1 MSAPFDMRVFGRVV
15 EKSSFS
21 AAGKDFGLTPS
32 AVSKLITRLEDRLGT
47 RLFHRTT
54 RRLALTPEG
63 ETYYLRVRD
72 ILAAI
77 DDAEMEVARA
87 GTTPRGRLRVS
98 MGTAFMLHAMAR
110 TLPDFLGRYPEIETE
125 FNVSDRYVDLLAEN
139 CDVAIRT
146 EPVTDPAL
154 ISRVFARTER
164 HVFGSPAYLAHRGA
178 PLTPDDLTHHECIR
192 LSSMPALN
200 RWPFADG
207 KAKRVVEIG
216 GRVVVDDAEAALRL
230 AIAGVGLIRV
240 ADLLT
245 GNAVRRGELVPLLM
259 AYQDD
264 EPVPISV
271 AYPAGR
277 HRMAKVRA
285 FIDFLVERFSGQPW
299 SLINSVDET
308 PDQSESG

>member
-1 MSAPFDMRVFGRVV
+1 MRVFARVV
-15 EKSSFS
+15 ERSSFS

-32 AVSKLITRLEDRLGT
+32 AVSKLVTRLEDRLGT

-63 ETYYLRVRD
+63 EIYYLRTRD

-77 DDAEMEVARA
+77 DDAELEVTRS
-87 GTTPRGRLRVS
+87 GTTARGRLRVTL
-98 MGTAFMLHAMAR
+98 GTAFMLHALAYA
-110 TLPDFLGRYPEIETE
+110 LPDFLFRYPEIETE
-125 FNVSDRYVDLLAEN
+125 FFVSDRHVDLLAEN

-146 EPVTDPAL
+146 EPVTDPSL
-154 ISRVFARTER
+154 VTRVFARTER
-164 HVFGSPAYLAHRGA
+164 HVFAAPAYLAHRGT
-178 PLTPDDLTHHECIR
+178 PQTPDDLIGHECIR

-200 RWPFADG
+200 RWPFAEG
-207 KAKRVVEIG
+207 KATRVVEVS

-240 ADLLT
+240 ADLLA
-245 GNAVRRGELVPLLM
+245 GNAVHRGELVPLLM
-259 AYQDD
+259 AHQHD

-285 FIDFLVERFSGQPW
+285 FIDFLAERFAGQPW
-299 SLINSVDET
+299 GLINTTSAAGSDPV
-308 PDQSESG
+308 PPA